1 MLKRIIV
8 SVLILSALLFSVG
21 CTADNA
27 PLLSFSENDASFTA
41 VFPSSSGDVT
51 AECTKTGD
59 CFTLTVVSP
68 ERSSGVRVETKTDG
82 SCVLCP
88 LVGDGITLSAE
99 AGKRLTSVLGLLSR
113 GGNGSPVIKKA
124 DGGGSEIIWD
134 DGKLTLGDDGLP
146 MKIEMFGDGGREV
159 AITNYKITEKP

>member
-8 SVLILSALLFSVG
+8 SALILSALLFSVG

-27 PLLSFSENDASFTA
+27 PLLSFSENDATFTA
-41 VFPSSSGDVT
+41 VFPSSNGDVT

-68 ERSSGVRVETKTDG
+68 ERSSGVRVETKADG

-99 AGKRLTSVLGLLSR
+99 AAKRLTSVLGLLSR
-113 GGNGSPVIKKA
+113 GGDGSPVIKKA
-124 DGGGSEIIWD
+124 DVGSEIIWD

-146 MKIEMFGDGGREV
+146 MKIEMFGDGGREI
-159 AITNYKITEKP
+159 ALTNYTITEKP